1 MSGKYRIVGDSNMS
15 ENELPLGIFLLAA
28 LQGLQAL
35 GLLAAGALWLLLP
48 ILGLF
53 IAVPFGIAGL
63 FGLFIAFGL
72 FTLQGYAWM
81 WSFILNVIGSLLFLA
96 SGNWFGVILSVIIV
110 IYLNVPDIKNRF
122 E

>member
-1 MSGKYRIVGDSNMS
+1 MS
-15 ENELPLGIFLLAA
+15 EDLPIGIFLLAA

-35 GLLAAGALWLLLP
+35 GLLLVGGLWLLLP

-53 IAVPFGIAGL
+53 ISIPFGIAGL

-72 FTLQGYAWM
+72 FTLQDYAWM
-81 WSFILNVIGSLLFLA
+81 WSFILNIIGSLLYLG
-96 SGNWFGVILSVIIV
+96 SSNWFGVILSVIIV
-110 IYLNVPDIKNRF
+110 IYLNIPDIKNRF